1 MDILATINS
10 VRTDKWIHALGS
22 VIVFAAVHYVTRSA
36 ELAAGVAFGAHV
48 VKKAADVALKHLDP
62 RTADGR
68 ADLIGDIAAGAAGAL
83 LAWACLFTR

>member
-1 MDILATINS
+1 MNITATINS

-22 VIVFAAVHYVTRSA
+22 VVIFAAVHYITRNP

-48 VKKAADVALKHLDP
+48 GKKGADVAFKRLDP
-62 RTADGR
+62 RTPDGR
-68 ADLIGDIAAGAAGAL
+68 ADFIGDIAFGAAGAL